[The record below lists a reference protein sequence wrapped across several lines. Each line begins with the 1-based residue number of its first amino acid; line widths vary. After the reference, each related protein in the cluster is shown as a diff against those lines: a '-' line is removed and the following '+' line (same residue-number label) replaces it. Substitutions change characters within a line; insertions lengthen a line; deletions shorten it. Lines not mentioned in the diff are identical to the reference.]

1 MKKIT
6 LLFAIFSFNFIIGQS
21 IISVSPNN
29 GNRGQNLQVSIT
41 AQDIDFN
48 ETSDAT
54 GVYLIDQYSNVLP
67 ATWFYVW
74 SSNQINAYFSIPGYA
89 VPGQYDV
96 NVSETGGLF
105 NMTLPGG
112 FTVNNSYTYSIQGN
126 IRYDSNENGCDAS
139 DINIPNQRIVF
150 TNGSTSGNIYTDQS
164 GFYNYYDVHVGNNNF
179 IPAFSNYFTVT
190 PPNVNVN
197 ISSTNNLVVQDFCV
211 SPNGVHNDLEINVFP
226 IDMARPGFN
235 SQYII
240 KYKNKGT
247 HSQSGSVTLNF
258 DDSVLDYVI
267 SSPAIDGQVTNQLSW
282 NFTNLIP
289 FEERMIYFTLNL
301 NTPTETPP
309 VNAGNIL
316 TYTATIQGLTDET
329 PSDNTSTLNQTVVNS
344 FDPNDKT
351 CTEGSN
357 LPIGQVG
364 KDLHYVIRFENT
376 GTANAENIVVRD
388 VIDTSKFDI
397 ATLVPLAGSHPF
409 TTKILNTN
417 QVEFIFENI
426 NLPFDDANNDGFVAF
441 KIKSKPNLT
450 VGSAINN
457 TAEIFFDYNLP
468 IVTNTS
474 TVTVFDPL
482 MNTNDFGI
490 NNYVILSPIPVKNM
504 LNITL
509 NKPMTISEIKIYNS
523 LGQLVISK
531 VNPNHSIDVSN
542 LESGNYF
549 VKIITDKGILNEKF
563 IKE

>member
-54 GVYLIDQYSNVLP
+54 SVYLIDQYSNVLP

-96 NVSETGGLF
+96 NVSEAGGSF
-105 NMTLPGG
+105 NMTLANG

-126 IRYDSNENGCDAS
+126 VRYDADGNGCDAS
-139 DINIPNQRIVF
+139 DISIPNQRIVF
-150 TNGSTSGNIYTDQS
+150 TNGSNSGNIYTDQS
-164 GFYNYYDVHVGNNNF
+164 GFYNYYDVQVGNNNF
-179 IPAFSNYFTVT
+179 IPAFSNYYTVT

-197 ISSTNNLVVQDFCV
+197 ISSSNNIVVQDFCV
-211 SPNGVHNDLEINVFP
+211 SPNGIHNDLEINIFP
-226 IDMARPGFN
+226 MENARPGFN
-235 SQYII
+235 SQYVL

-247 HSQSGSVTLNF
+247 HAQSGSINLNF
-258 DDSVLDYVI
+258 DDSILDYVI
-267 SSPAIDGQVTNQLSW
+267 SSPTTDAQVTNQLSW
-282 NFTNLIP
+282 NFSNLLP
-289 FEERMIYFTLNL
+289 FEQRQIYFTLNL
-301 NTPTETPP
+301 NSPTETPP

-316 TYTATIQGLTDET
+316 VYTAVINGLTDET
-329 PSDNTSTLNQTVVNS
+329 PSDNTSTFNQTVVNS

-364 KDLHYVIRFENT
+364 KDLHYLIRFENT

-397 ATLVPLAGSHPF
+397 ATLVPLGGSHPF
-409 TTKILNTN
+409 VTKILNTN
-417 QVEFIFENI
+417 RVEFIFENI
-426 NLPFDDANNDGFVAF
+426 NLPYDDANNDGYVAF
-441 KIKSKPNLT
+441 KIKTKPNLT

-482 MNTNDFGI
+482 LNTNDFGI
-490 NNYVILSPIPVKNM
+490 NNSITLSPIPVKNI
-504 LNITL
+504 LNIAL
-509 NKPMTISEIKIYNS
+509 NKPISINEIKIYNT

-531 VNPNHSIDVSN
+531 INSTQSIDVSG
-542 LESGNYF
+542 LKSGNYF
-549 VKIITDKGILNEKF
+549 VKIITDKGILNNKF